1 VSGKRLNPSSR
12 GAKAPGC
19 FFAPSG
25 YDVDMAEPKGDRL
38 YANCSAAEARRRLK
52 GFGHGVRKITSGGRN
67 QAVVIHTAY
76 GKNLKEL
83 EAKFADVGFSR
94 TESDRG
100 DPIGNLKNLGAVSA
114 EWLRAV
120 GIRTVA
126 DLERLGPVDAYRL
139 VRRTHP
145 EASLNLLWAVA
156 AGLADLDW
164 RELPEVTKNRL
175 LRELRSLD

>member
-1 VSGKRLNPSSR
+1 
-12 GAKAPGC
+12 
-19 FFAPSG
+19 
-25 YDVDMAEPKGDRL
+25 MAEPKGDRL

-52 GFGHGVRKITSGGRN
+52 GFGHGVRKIQSGGRN

-76 GKNLKEL
+76 GKNLQEL
-83 EAKFADVGFSR
+83 ETKFADVGSSH

-100 DPIGNLKNLGAVSA
+100 EPIGNLKNLGAASA

-120 GIRTVA
+120 EIRTIA
-126 DLERLGPVDAYRL
+126 DLERLGPVEAYRL

-145 EASLNLLWAVA
+145 QASLNLLWALA

-164 RELPEVTKNRL
+164 RELPEATKNRL
-175 LRELRSLD
+175 LRELRSPD